1 MIVADNG
8 ATKSEWYITDGAE
21 THHVLLPGYNPAT
34 GTEQARADFL
44 HEVSK
49 NIKTQLKTGT
59 LFFYSAGVGNSM
71 VKAKIQALL
80 KELFPNMEIVLET
93 DLTGAGRAIFEY
105 KEGITA
111 ILGTGSNAGY
121 YNGYSI
127 IHQPESLG
135 FFLGDEGSGAYLG
148 KQMLKAYLE
157 ETLPE
162 DIADH
167 LFITFQKYPDGWIQK
182 LLKQPAAFDYGR
194 LAAEMLAFRT
204 HPFVIETATNAF
216 NDFFRHIV
224 SRVKHPGQRRIG
236 FAGKVAFTFSDI
248 LEQAT
253 LRHGYQLYNII
264 SSPASALLQYHKN
277 V

>member
-21 THHVLLPGYNPAT
+21 TCHVLLPGYNPAT
-34 GTEQARADFL
+34 GTEKTKADFL
-44 HEVSK
+44 YEVSQ
-49 NIKTQLKTGT
+49 NIKTQFKTGT
-59 LFFYSAGVGNSM
+59 LFFYSAGVGNSNS
-71 VKAKIQALL
+71 KAKMQAVLT
-80 KELFPNMEIVLET
+80 ELFPNMEIVLET
-93 DLTGAGRAIFEY
+93 DLTGAARAIFGDQ
-105 KEGITA
+105 KGITA
-111 ILGTGSNAGY
+111 ILGTGANAGY

-127 IHQPESLG
+127 IHQPKSLG

-148 KQMLKAYLE
+148 KLLLKAYLE

-162 DIADH
+162 DIASH
-167 LFITFQKYPDGWIQK
+167 ISTTFKSYPDDWIRN
-182 LLKQPAAFDYGR
+182 LLKQPAAYDYGR

-216 NDFFRHIV
+216 NAFFRHIL
-224 SRVKHPGQRRIG
+224 SRVKHPGQYRIG

-264 SSPASALLQYHKN
+264 SSPAKN
-277 V
+277 LFQWHQHH

>member
-111 ILGTGSNAGY
+111 ILGTGANAGY

-127 IHQPESLG
+127 IHQPES
-135 FFLGDEGSGAYLG
+135 E
-148 KQMLKAYLE
+148 
-157 ETLPE
+157 
-162 DIADH
+162 
-167 LFITFQKYPDGWIQK
+167 
-182 LLKQPAAFDYGR
+182 
-194 LAAEMLAFRT
+194 RT
-204 HPFVIETATNAF
+204 SEN
-216 NDFFRHIV
+216 
-224 SRVKHPGQRRIG
+224 KC
-236 FAGKVAFTFSDI
+236 
-248 LEQAT
+248 
-253 LRHGYQLYNII
+253 
-264 SSPASALLQYHKN
+264 
-277 V
+277 